1 MYALLCVVFSQV
13 PMPSHSCS
21 VIGDWLS
28 LWKSLLQLMVYLVNT
43 QHKGLLNK
51 MATEEV
57 TSALWCFL
65 SPLIKLFHT
74 GEKGWLCHL
83 DSCVLLFPPFVVVFT
98 INHYQSSIIVNH
110 HHLSSSIIIISSSII
125 MILSIIVHHHLQV
138 LMMCWKLLVPSCPA
152 CINTP
157 I

>member
-1 MYALLCVVFSQV
+1 MVFSQA
-13 PMPSHSCS
+13 PLPSHGYS

-28 LWKSLLQLMVYLVNT
+28 LWESLLQLMVYLVNT

-74 GEKGWLCHL
+74 GEKGWLCPL
-83 DSCVLLFPPFVVVFT
+83 DSRVLLFSPFVVFT
-98 INHYQSSIIVNH
+98 INHYQ
-110 HHLSSSIIIISSSII
+110 SSIIIISSSII

-138 LMMCWKLLVPSCPA
+138 LMMCWKLLVPSCPV